1 MFLPSCG
8 TIEELWF
15 VILSEKLMH
24 GRSAFVQ
31 WAALQLRI
39 IYISL
44 EFWKTETIE
53 TIVVHFHR

>member
-24 GRSAFVQ
+24 GLWLSSNGLATPND
-31 WAALQLRI
+31 
-39 IYISL
+39 ISL